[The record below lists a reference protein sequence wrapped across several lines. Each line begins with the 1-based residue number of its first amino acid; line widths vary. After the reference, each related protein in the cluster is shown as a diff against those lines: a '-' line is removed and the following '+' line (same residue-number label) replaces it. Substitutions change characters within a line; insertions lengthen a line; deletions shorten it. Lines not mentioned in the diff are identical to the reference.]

1 MDEGRFKPRTH
12 SDPDLPQL
20 IPLPVRPTTSYESR
34 PQAKEHPQF
43 SADIMGAMA
52 KKLGLDVHEH
62 ADFRWVIRDC
72 LLALRDDGW
81 NVHLR
86 EGDLE
91 YVHQSTEETR
101 SFHEITDLHRQL
113 CERLLLTDMELKSK
127 RRDKSY
133 QIKHLVF
140 LAIMGEK
147 DVRGVTTPKLIHEIV
162 DLLEISIQD
171 EPYLLHRVK
180 TSVEDAYFRMQDVGQ
195 HRIQVENCIDVEA
208 LIVKLELDRAL
219 FMKKVSPSGLLYC
232 VECSTSL
239 GDIISAGC
247 HDVFCNSCAVATHS
261 TGHRQDHQMI
271 FLEQTMCSECE
282 QRAALVRCQDCVELF
297 CYDCFKS
304 CHARGKRQRHCVSL
318 PQRSFCY
325 ECDER
330 EATYLC
336 MECEDVLC
344 TKCCA
349 RVHRQ
354 GARQNHQ
361 LFGLRKAAYSKKLF
375 AENLDRLMQ
384 IIQQNIDLSFPL
396 SPWFIFYDSA
406 FAPFW
411 YNFASR
417 YQERANPHDL
427 VNPPIHVNEDD
438 KGEGLSA
445 DEQMLRPLPGST
457 DLLDTQVARR
467 AAEGAC
473 FTVPPPMH
481 IKFASPASAA
491 AVAPAAKTASEFKRD
506 ITGG

>member
-1 MDEGRFKPRTH
+1 
-12 SDPDLPQL
+12 
-20 IPLPVRPTTSYESR
+20 
-34 PQAKEHPQF
+34 
-43 SADIMGAMA
+43 MA
-52 KKLGLDVHEH
+52 KKLGLDGHEH

-91 YVHQSTEETR
+91 YVHNSTEETR

-127 RRDKSY
+127 RRDRTY

-180 TSVEDAYFRMQDVGQ
+180 TSVEDAYFRMKEVGQ
-195 HRIQVENCIDVEA
+195 HKIQVENCIDVEA
-208 LIVKLELDRAL
+208 LICKLELDRAA

-239 GDIISAGC
+239 GDVISAGC

-297 CYDCFKS
+297 CYDCFKA
-304 CHARGKRQRHCVSL
+304 CHARVK
-318 PQRSFCY
+318 
-325 ECDER
+325 
-330 EATYLC
+330 
-336 MECEDVLC
+336 
-344 TKCCA
+344 
-349 RVHRQ
+349 RQ

-406 FAPFW
+406 YAPYW

-417 YQERANPHDL
+417 YQERANPNDL
-427 VNPPIHVNEDD
+427 VNPPIHELN
-438 KGEGLSA
+438 
-445 DEQMLRPLPGST
+445 
-457 DLLDTQVARR
+457 
-467 AAEGAC
+467 
-473 FTVPPPMH
+473 
-481 IKFASPASAA
+481 
-491 AVAPAAKTASEFKRD
+491 
-506 ITGG
+506 